1 MTDQMNPAETLKVL
15 ERPHSE
21 NAVEELHRKN
31 YLANREI
38 LLSVLVSICSFI
50 PSGAVGFLFCST
62 LFKNSYVDD
71 SLFYWAGLNGFIS
84 SVSSYICWYLLK
96 RFGLPTPVVSIL
108 TIFFSPWAPLWASG
122 SFNGYGGDLS
132 YALGIMF
139 VSLPTV
145 ILPSLVSSGI
155 VVLQKSGFARNNLK
169 ENPPLLSKE

>member
-1 MTDQMNPAETLKVL
+1 MTDQINLAKTLKVP
-15 ERPHSE
+15 ETPHSE

-31 YLANREI
+31 YLANRQI
-38 LLSVLVSICSFI
+38 LISVLVSICSFI
-50 PSGAVGFLFCST
+50 PSGAVGFLFCSI

-71 SLFYWAGLNGFIS
+71 SLFYWAGFNGFIG

-108 TIFFSPWAPLWASG
+108 TIFISPWAPLWASG

-139 VSLPTV
+139 VSLPTIV
-145 ILPSLVSSGI
+145 LPCLVSSGI
-155 VVLQKSGFARNNLK
+155 VVLQKSGFAKNNLK
-169 ENPPLLSKE
+169 ESPQLLGKE